1 VYTDT
6 VDHDEFQLLEETFRS
21 AGPEAVF
28 DLLIG
33 RAREERNH
41 RLLFG
46 TRLMQVR
53 HRLGLPLIETE
64 PAMDVAAGQRPAYEA
79 AFRDAAREAGE
90 LCLAGGDIVS
100 AWPYFKALG
109 EPAPVAAAIEN
120 ATGGENLDR
129 VIEIAF
135 QEGANPRKGFELILE
150 HHGICRA
157 ITWFGS
163 NRDYDSRQ
171 ACLKLLVRTLH
182 RELAAALK
190 ETIAAREGAV
200 PQTGS
205 VSELIA
211 GRDWL
216 FEGTSYY
223 IDSTHLA
230 SILRF
235 TPELEDAETLRMAL
249 DMADYGQRLAPMF
262 HFRSEP
268 PFEDIYLDH
277 AVYLRALLGEEVEA
291 AIAHF
296 RRKAAEPGDTTPAEV
311 LIDLLMRL
319 GRYAEAVAASRE
331 YFPDANI
338 TPRSCPSAVQL
349 CQMAGDYATLRTVA
363 REREDLLGF
372 AAGVIQS

>member
-1 VYTDT
+1 LYTDT
-6 VDHDEFQLLEETFRS
+6 VDQDEFQLLEEAFRTD
-21 AGPEAVF
+21 GPEAVF
-28 DLLIG
+28 DRLI
-33 RAREERNH
+33 RKARDEKNH

-46 TRLMQVR
+46 TRLMQMR
-53 HRLGLPLIETE
+53 HRLALPLIETE
-64 PAMDVAAGQRPAYEA
+64 PVTDVTADQRPAYES

-90 LCLAGGDIVS
+90 LCLAAGDIPS

-109 EPAPVAAAIEN
+109 EPAPVAAAIETF
-120 ATGGENLDR
+120 TGGDHLDR

-163 NRDYDSRQ
+163 NQDPESRQ
-171 ACLKLLVRTLH
+171 ACLKLLVRTLYH
-182 RELAAALK
+182 ELADALK
-190 ETIAAREGAV
+190 QTIAAKEGAA
-200 PQTGS
+200 PETDS
-205 VSELIA
+205 IAELIA

-216 FEGTSYY
+216 FEGNNYY
-223 IDSTHLA
+223 VDSTHLA

-235 TPELEDAETLRMAL
+235 APELDDPEMLRMAL
-249 DMADYGQRLAPMF
+249 DMANYGQRLAPMF

-268 PFEDIYLDH
+268 PFEDMYLDY
-277 AVYLRALLGEEVEA
+277 AVYLRALLREDVEA

-296 RRKAAEPGDTTPAEV
+296 RQKAAVDGDTTPAEV

-319 GRYAEAVAASRE
+319 GRYPEAVAASLE
-331 YFPDANI
+331 YFPDSSI
-338 TPRSCPSAVQL
+338 SPRSCPTAVQL
-349 CQMAGDYATLRTVA
+349 CQLAGDYATLRQVA